1 MKALLWLIVFLI
13 PLILLLSNLKVM
25 VFEQDFHQTLF
36 SKYNV
41 YADIPEADEIDRQL
55 VDYFADRRES
65 IAVDRFNEREIDHL
79 RDVREVLHWL
89 FLTLNIL
96 VIVFLLLVIII
107 YFVDKKGFMQN
118 VSWLLISG
126 GSITIGLLVL
136 LWFFSIFN
144 FDALFSAMH
153 ATFFRQGTW
162 IFDANDALV
171 RIYQEGFF
179 QDMLIRIAVN
189 TVLWAAVILLIGL
202 AMKKYIKSQNKD
214 TA

>member
-25 VFEQDFHQTLF
+25 VFEQDFHHTLF

-41 YADIPEADEIDRQL
+41 YDDIPEADEIDRQL

>member
-153 ATFFRQGTW
+153 SSFFKQGTW